1 MKQNCKSQVGRSMI
15 EMLGVLFV
23 IGILS
28 IGGIVTYRIAMRNI
42 LGNDILDLAATFSL
56 SVDAEY
62 MKSSSPYRPNTNGT
76 IFFSKYFCD
85 NYLGKEFCSK
95 ESSSQK
101 YFLSNDATWHAYT
114 SDSAYGRVF
123 CFGYRFLNQKR
134 DRQLCRS
141 LVAQTANLENLVFW
155 TNYHHYKVG
164 QKQSQK
170 FKMFF
175 VVPKMMGAM
184 ENKE

>member
-114 SDSAYGRVF
+114 SDSAWASILFRI
-123 CFGYRFLNQKR
+123 
-134 DRQLCRS
+134 
-141 LVAQTANLENLVFW
+141 
-155 TNYHHYKVG
+155 
-164 QKQSQK
+164 
-170 FKMFF
+170 
-175 VVPKMMGAM
+175 
-184 ENKE
+184 